1 VLAGRSRRIP
11 FDPKIKNLLVIAGLS
26 GSGKSTFIRH
36 LLRRRL
42 QADVMNALPADIHN
56 WQHAF
61 GRPRRIVPRFR
72 KRSCKCSGQI
82 YHYDITTSSAYRQAL
97 REVREPH
104 HEEELLHGILDAAEN
119 VRIVVIKP
127 PKEQLIRQLS
137 SRAAVVHLPAP
148 LRPLASRAGPLMLT
162 LEKRIPAGLK
172 STTGQLGLRW
182 AQRSRVR
189 DSNFRNCEFYSRD
202 GAIEAVH
209 ADWEQSICRKI
220 GRKLSGPL
228 TYVEPA
234 PNGIGRR
241 YFRLAGAHLQRRPE
255 LKPVKTSYTKLHRF
269 AETLDGA
276 MTVPGTSF
284 KVGLDPLIGVIPIV
298 GDAISGS
305 MSAYIIWKARQ
316 LGAPRR
322 LVGRMAM
329 NATLDALLGCI
340 PLAGDIFDAAY
351 KSNLRNMRMLRHH
364 LLGAEL
370 FPVASRA

>member
-1 VLAGRSRRIP
+1 
-11 FDPKIKNLLVIAGLS
+11 
-26 GSGKSTFIRH
+26 
-36 LLRRRL
+36 
-42 QADVMNALPADIHN
+42 
-56 WQHAF
+56 
-61 GRPRRIVPRFR
+61 
-72 KRSCKCSGQI
+72 
-82 YHYDITTSSAYRQAL
+82 
-97 REVREPH
+97 
-104 HEEELLHGILDAAEN
+104 
-119 VRIVVIKP
+119 
-127 PKEQLIRQLS
+127 
-137 SRAAVVHLPAP
+137 
-148 LRPLASRAGPLMLT
+148 
-162 LEKRIPAGLK
+162 
-172 STTGQLGLRW
+172 
-182 AQRSRVR
+182 
-189 DSNFRNCEFYSRD
+189 
-202 GAIEAVH
+202 VH

-220 GRKLSGPL
+220 GRKLSAPL

-241 YFRLAGAHLQRRPE
+241 YFRLAGAHPQRRTE

-370 FPVASRA
+370 FHGACRA